1 VCSHANIH
9 IYTQKKQRNAI
20 FTFLN
25 FTFFKR
31 STEQMWGKKGNEKKG
46 DMLIKES
53 VVSVRHGEY
62 NSIILAVSTIINN
75 GAL

>member
-1 VCSHANIH
+1 
-9 IYTQKKQRNAI
+9 
-20 FTFLN
+20 
-25 FTFFKR
+25 
-31 STEQMWGKKGNEKKG
+31 MWGKKGNEKKG